1 MGSGA
6 RVWLRWSTPGTT
18 TIASECTRRFDSPQ
32 RENHSRW
39 SSAPAEPTR
48 KSPRGFTTRV
58 RVDAAR
64 ERMQPRFTGTFQD
77 ISDIKRSEARTRYL
91 SQFDALTG
99 LPNRTSLGAQLTQW
113 LARARR
119 HGRTMAVL
127 LLDLD
132 NFKQVN
138 DTMGHEAG
146 DRLLSLVSARLRR
159 TVRQEDSLVTI
170 GDATPDAAI
179 ARMGGDEF
187 TLLFPELSSVDDAAR
202 IAQRVLEA
210 VREPFVLD
218 GADVMVSASMGISI
232 FPLDGEDA
240 GALLA
245 NADAAMYNAKHAG
258 GDRAS
263 FFNKPMR
270 AATESRFTL
279 EMVLRRALEREQFVL
294 HYQPTLDVATGQ
306 ITSVEPLLRW
316 NHPELGMVAPLEFIP
331 LAEETG
337 LILAIS
343 DWVLRTACLQ
353 ARTWRRDVRSDL
365 RVGVNMSARQFRQ
378 RDLVEQVAAILVTQ
392 QLAAA
397 GLDIEITESAMMRDV
412 ELAAATTHALRELGC
427 TVSIDD
433 FGTGYSSLAYL
444 KRFSVDYLKIDRSFV
459 AGLPA
464 DANDAAIV
472 QAVVDMA
479 DSLGMPVVA
488 EGVETSGQLDHLTR
502 TGCHEAQG
510 YLISR
515 PMPESLVTAFLLQT
529 LDALAERA

>member
-1 MGSGA
+1 
-6 RVWLRWSTPGTT
+6 
-18 TIASECTRRFDSPQ
+18 
-32 RENHSRW
+32 
-39 SSAPAEPTR
+39 
-48 KSPRGFTTRV
+48 
-58 RVDAAR
+58 
-64 ERMQPRFTGTFQD
+64 MQPRFTGTFQD

-187 TLLFPELSSVDDAAR
+187 TVLFPELSSVDDAAR

-218 GADVMVSASMGISI
+218 GADVMVAPAWDLDL
-232 FPLDGEDA
+232 PLDGEDA

-270 AATESRFTL
+270 AATGAITL
-279 EMVLRRALEREQFVL
+279 EMVLRRALERGSSCCTTSRRSTWR
-294 HYQPTLDVATGQ
+294 PG

-316 NHPELGMVAPLEFIP
+316 TTGAWHGGAARVHS
-331 LAEETG
+331 LAEKG
-337 LILAIS
+337 LIWRS
-343 DWVLRTACLQ
+343 VTGCCEPHACRHERATRRALGP
-353 ARTWRRDVRSDL
+353 ARRREL
-365 RVGVNMSARQFRQ
+365 SARQFRQ
-378 RDLVEQVAAILVTQ
+378 RDSVEQVAAILVTQ

-412 ELAAATTHALRELGC
+412 ELAAATTCVTRAGMHR
-427 TVSIDD
+427 VDR
-433 FGTGYSSLAYL
+433 
-444 KRFSVDYLKIDRSFV
+444 RFRHRLFV
-459 AGLPA
+459 AG
-464 DANDAAIV
+464 V
-472 QAVVDMA
+472 SQ
-479 DSLGMPVVA
+479 
-488 EGVETSGQLDHLTR
+488 
-502 TGCHEAQG
+502 
-510 YLISR
+510 
-515 PMPESLVTAFLLQT
+515 AFLGRLSQDRSIVRRGT
-529 LDALAERA
+529 SCRRQ